1 MPTLRFSL
9 QLDEYK
15 PAPETTAEPRPT
27 DVAAGCKPRWALHEY
42 ARTAFFSPWTPEQWQ
57 DDEDTEEKACAVC
70 NAITVPR
77 KCNRCSICET
87 TYCDEVCRRQHF
99 PWVHGDRFCTKFA
112 EFRTEQRPSENHYR
126 ALFFPCTDEPQFVW
140 LKVTFDDSIGRLH
153 IETDRQ
159 EAFEYAKEMKLPAVS
174 WTFNNEWIVP
184 ITPYGVDLI
193 TFKTKENTVRQ
204 EKWLNRSLLGLA
216 PPGHVGLVSGPA
228 FLIAYNIDS
237 PLNPI
242 DIGENTSATGNGPND
257 EDDVG
262 GEADEGDEGEEGDEE
277 DDNESERNE
286 AESGTRKAKRGS
298 ARRKK
303 GKGKGKGKG
312 KSKGK
317 GKRRKRVPR
326 PKRTA
331 DADNADKGNAQNDN
345 EAPVDIPD
353 ARGPFKSYRD
363 IGIREVDFAIKC
375 YLANPTNPV
384 DGAHWQPVHGGCSGY
399 QMHAIKINNLKDG
412 TLVALGVKDR
422 VEQTLLTRTK
432 FISRYGANP
441 CAAMYSLG
449 LRWHVQ
455 RTMPQHLSRADE
467 GPEYVASGAPQHLSR
482 ADEDANYFAS
492 EQIFGDVICVAEEG
506 SLEKLGVRKLARLG
520 SFTLAQVNG
529 GEILPDHIMAVRAYH
544 EDAFLNEYEDK
555 MSEQGF
561 REYWERLKADGDINQ
576 DVPSP
581 YDLEQEDNGLCAWSK
596 EVRARIQRTRR
607 SQ

>member
-1 MPTLRFSL
+1 MPTLRFFL

-27 DVAAGCKPRWALHEY
+27 DVAVGCKQRWALHEY
-42 ARTAFFSPWTPEQWQ
+42 VRTAFFSPWTPEQWQ

-87 TYCDEVCRRQHF
+87 TYCDEVCRGQSF
-99 PWVHGDRFCTKFA
+99 PCVHDNRFCTKFA
-112 EFRTEQRPSENHYR
+112 EFRTEQRPSEHHYR
-126 ALFFPCTDEPQFVW
+126 AVFFPCTDEPQFVW
-140 LKVTFDDSIGRLH
+140 LKVTFADSIGKLH

-159 EAFEYAKEMKLPAVS
+159 EAFEYVKEMKLPAAS
-174 WTFNNEWIVP
+174 LTFNNDWIVP
-184 ITPYGVDLI
+184 VTPYGVDLI
-193 TFKTKENTVRQ
+193 TFNTNENTVRQ
-204 EKWLNRSLLGLA
+204 EKWLNHSLLGLA
-216 PPGHVGLVSGPA
+216 PPGHVGLVYGPA
-228 FLIAYNIDS
+228 FLIAYNVDS

-242 DIGENTSATGNGPND
+242 DIGENSSATGNGPND

-262 GEADEGDEGEEGDEE
+262 GEADGGDEGEEGDEE

-286 AESGTRKAKRGS
+286 AESGTRKAKSGS
-298 ARRKK
+298 ARRK
-303 GKGKGKGKG
+303 KG

-317 GKRRKRVPR
+317 GKRKKRVPR

-331 DADNADKGNAQNDN
+331 DADKADKANAQDDN

-353 ARGPFKSYRD
+353 ARGLFKSCRD
-363 IGIREVDFAIKC
+363 IGIREIDFAIKC
-375 YLANPTNPV
+375 YILNPTNPV
-384 DGAHWQPVHGGCSGY
+384 DGAHWMPVHGGCSGY
-399 QMHAIKINNLKDG
+399 QMHAIKINNLMDG
-412 TLVALGVKDR
+412 TL
-422 VEQTLLTRTK
+422 
-432 FISRYGANP
+432 FISQYSGQP

-449 LRWHVQ
+449 LRWHLQ
-455 RTMPQHLSRADE
+455 CTMP
-467 GPEYVASGAPQHLSR
+467 SGAPQHLSG
-482 ADEDANYFAS
+482 ADEDPKYVAS
-492 EQIFGDVICVAEEG
+492 EQIFGDVICAVEEG
-506 SLEKLGVRKLARLG
+506 SIEKLGVRRLVHLG

-544 EDAFLNEYEDK
+544 EDAFLNEYEDE

-561 REYWERLKADGDINQ
+561 REYWERLKADRFINQ

-596 EVRARIQRTRR
+596 EVRARMQRTRR
-607 SQ
+607 SE